1 MCLSLVK
8 EGWIFNVLVFGSSK
22 FICVLKGFFEKRYT
36 TDLNIAT
43 QMRFFIG
50 KESSCVLSH
59 TSPWSYFRQNS
70 QLHSLMRLTFVDS
83 VESTLDIRGHN
94 S

>member
-22 FICVLKGFFEKRYT
+22 FICVLKGLFEKRYT

-50 KESSCVLSH
+50 KESFMCLI
-59 TSPWSYFRQNS
+59 SY
-70 QLHSLMRLTFVDS
+70 
-83 VESTLDIRGHN
+83 
-94 S
+94 